1 MRECRGPQALCA
13 ESRGG
18 RWGPRRNP
26 AQRFRWGEEEQQS
39 ERAFA
44 VGGSEGYGA
53 CDDAMMD
60 PSRSPSTRIDTRKK
74 RPQKKLP
81 CNRPAKPRQ
90 REWEMKEGFE
100 EGGGV

>member
-1 MRECRGPQALCA
+1 MARYFMGDTRLAGLYMGPPRGQPRGERRSSAVSEPCRLR
-13 ESRGG
+13 RG
-18 RWGPRRNP
+18 
-26 AQRFRWGEEEQQS
+26 
-39 ERAFA
+39 
-44 VGGSEGYGA
+44 EGYGA

-81 CNRPAKPRQ
+81 CSRPVKPQQ
-90 REWEMKEGFE
+90 RKWEIREERE

>member
-1 MRECRGPQALCA
+1 
-13 ESRGG
+13 
-18 RWGPRRNP
+18 
-26 AQRFRWGEEEQQS
+26 
-39 ERAFA
+39 
-44 VGGSEGYGA
+44 
-53 CDDAMMD
+53 MMD

-81 CNRPAKPRQ
+81 CNRPVKPRQ

>member
-1 MRECRGPQALCA
+1 MATIISLGDTRRPHASPA
-13 ESRGG
+13 KRVA
-18 RWGPRRNP
+18 WGKEEPR
-26 AQRFRWGEEEQQS
+26 S
-39 ERAFA
+39 ERACRLRR
-44 VGGSEGYGA
+44 GEGYGA

-81 CNRPAKPRQ
+81 CNRPTKPRQ